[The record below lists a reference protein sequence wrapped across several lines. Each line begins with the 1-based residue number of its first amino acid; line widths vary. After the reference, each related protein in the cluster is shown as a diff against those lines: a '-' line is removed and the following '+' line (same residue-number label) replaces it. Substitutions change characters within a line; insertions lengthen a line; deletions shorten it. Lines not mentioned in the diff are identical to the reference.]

1 MKAVVFYRP
10 GDIRFEEVATPTSG
24 PGEVLVRIGSA
35 LTCGT
40 DLKTYRRGHPVIIKK
55 TPALFGHEWAGTV
68 EAVGDGVESVR
79 RGDRVVGANSAPCHL
94 CFPCRMERVNLCE
107 DLQFL
112 NGAYAEYIRVP
123 ARIVQQNLL
132 PLPEHLSFA
141 EAALV
146 EPLACALH
154 GIERSG
160 VRLGQTLCIFGAGP
174 MGLLL
179 TELAKRQ
186 GVRVIMVGKGQ
197 FRLTKAAEAGAD
209 EVLDAAQGERV
220 VAEVRRLSPEGRGA
234 DVTIEATGRP
244 EVWEQAVEVTRKAGT
259 VVLFGGCEP
268 GTSFRVDTRRMHYE
282 ELMLIGV
289 FHHTPR
295 HIREA
300 LGLLEQGLVNTKV
313 LLTHQMALP
322 SLPEAFELLARG
334 EAIKVALTP

>member
-1 MKAVVFYRP
+1 MKAVVFYGP
-10 GDIRFEEVATPTSG
+10 GDIRFEDVATPTTG
-24 PGEVLVRIGSA
+24 PGEILVRIGSA

-40 DLKTYRRGHPVIIKK
+40 DLKTYRRGHPVMIKK
-55 TPALFGHEWAGTV
+55 TPALFGHEWAGTI
-68 EAVGDGVESVR
+68 ETVGDGVEHVQV
-79 RGDRVVGANSAPCHL
+79 GNRVVGANSAPCHR
-94 CFPCRMERVNLCE
+94 CYPCRIGRVNLCE

-123 ARIVQQNLL
+123 ARIVEQNLL
-132 PLPEHLSFA
+132 GLPEHLGFA
-141 EAALV
+141 QAALV

-179 TELAKRQ
+179 IQLAKRQ
-186 GVRVIMVGKGQ
+186 GVRVIVVGKGKY
-197 FRLTKAAEAGAD
+197 RLTKAAEAGAD
-209 EVLDAAQGERV
+209 EILDAAQGEKV
-220 VAEVRRLSPEGRGA
+220 VAEVRRLTSEGRGA
-234 DVTIEATGRP
+234 DVTIEATGQP

-268 GTSFRVDTRRMHYE
+268 GTTFRVDTQRLHYE
-282 ELMLIGV
+282 ELMLLGV

-300 LGLLEQGLVNTKV
+300 LALLDLGMVNADL

-322 SLPEAFELLARG
+322 ALPEAFELLARG
-334 EAIKVALTP
+334 EAIKVVLKP

>member
-1 MKAVVFYRP
+1 MKAVMFYRP
-10 GDIRFEEVATPTSG
+10 GDIRVEDVATPTPA
-24 PGEVLVRIGSA
+24 PGEVLVRIGAA

-40 DLKTYRRGHPVIIKK
+40 DLKTYRRGHPVMIKK

-68 EAVGDGVESVR
+68 EAVGEGVAHVQV
-79 RGDRVVGANSAPCHL
+79 GDRVVGANSAPCHR
-94 CFPCRMERVNLCE
+94 CFPCRIGRLNLCE

-112 NGAYAEYIRVP
+112 NGAYAEYLRVP
-123 ARIVQQNLL
+123 SRIVEQNLL
-132 PLPEHLSFA
+132 PLPAHLGFA
-141 EAALV
+141 QAALL
-146 EPLACALH
+146 EPLACALY

-160 VRLGQTLCIFGAGP
+160 VRLGQTLCIFGTGP

-179 TELAKRQ
+179 TQLAKRQ
-186 GVRVIMVGKGQ
+186 GVRVIMVGKGE
-197 FRLTKAAEAGAD
+197 FRLGKAAEAGAD
-209 EVLDAAQGERV
+209 AILDAARGEKV
-220 VAEVRRLSPEGRGA
+220 IAEVRRLSPEGRGA

-244 EVWEQAVEVTRKAGT
+244 EVWEQAVEATRKAGT

-282 ELMLIGV
+282 ELVLLGV

-300 LGLLEQGLVNTKV
+300 LSLLDQGLVDAPL
-313 LLTHQMALP
+313 LLTHQMALS

-334 EAIKVALTP
+334 EAIKVILTP

>member
-1 MKAVVFYRP
+1 
-10 GDIRFEEVATPTSG
+10 
-24 PGEVLVRIGSA
+24 
-35 LTCGT
+35 
-40 DLKTYRRGHPVIIKK
+40 
-55 TPALFGHEWAGTV
+55 
-68 EAVGDGVESVR
+68 
-79 RGDRVVGANSAPCHL
+79 
-94 CFPCRMERVNLCE
+94 
-107 DLQFL
+107 L

-123 ARIVQQNLL
+123 PRIVRQNLL
-132 PLPEHLSFA
+132 PIPERLSFA

-146 EPLACALH
+146 EPLACALY

-160 VRLGQTLCIFGAGP
+160 VRMGQTLCIFGAGP

-179 TELAKRQ
+179 TQLAKRQ
-186 GVRVIMVGKGQ
+186 GVRVIMVGKGG

-209 EVLDAAQGERV
+209 DILDAVQGER
-220 VAEVRRLSPEGRGA
+220 ALADVRRLSPEGRGA
-234 DVTIEATGRP
+234 DVTIEATGKP

-295 HIREA
+295 HIRGA
-300 LGLLEQGLVNTKV
+300 LNLLEQGLLNTKV
-313 LLTHQMALP
+313 LLTHQMALS

>member
-1 MKAVVFYRP
+1 MKAIVFYRP
-10 GDIRFEEVATPTSG
+10 GDIRFEEVATPTPG
-24 PGEVLVRIGSA
+24 PGEVVVRIGSA

-40 DLKTYRRGHPVIIKK
+40 DLKTYRRGHPVMMKK

-68 EAVGDGVESVR
+68 EAVGEGVDHVR
-79 RGDRVVGANSAPCHL
+79 VGDRVVAANSAPCHR
-94 CFPCRMERVNLCE
+94 CFTCRMGRVNLCE
-107 DLQFL
+107 HLEFL

-132 PLPEHLSFA
+132 PLPGQLGFA

-146 EPLACALH
+146 EPLACALL

-160 VRLGQTLCIFGAGP
+160 VRLGQTLCLFGAGP

-179 TELAKRQ
+179 TQLAKRQ
-186 GVRVIMVGKGQ
+186 GVTVIMVGKGRY
-197 FRLTKAAEAGAD
+197 RLDKAAEAGAD
-209 EVLDAAQGERV
+209 EVLDAAQGDGV
-220 VAEVRRLSPEGRGA
+220 LAEVLRLSPEGRGA

-244 EVWEQAVEVTRKAGT
+244 EVWEHAVEVTRKAGS

-282 ELMLIGV
+282 ELTLLGA

-300 LGLLEQGLVNTKV
+300 LTLLAQGGINADL
-313 LLTHQMALP
+313 LLTHRMALR
-322 SLPEAFELLARG
+322 SLPEAFDLLQRG
-334 EAIKVALTP
+334 EAIKVALKP

>member
-10 GDIRFEEVATPTSG
+10 GDIRFEEVATPAPG

-40 DLKTYRRGHPVIIKK
+40 DLKTYRRGHPVMIKK

-68 EAVGDGVESVR
+68 EAVGEGVGSVR
-79 RGDRVVGANSAPCHL
+79 GGDRVVGANSAPCHL
-94 CFPCRMERVNLCE
+94 CFPCRMGRVNLCE

-123 ARIVQQNLL
+123 ARIVEQNLL
-132 PLPEHLSFA
+132 PLRQHLSFA

-209 EVLDAAQGERV
+209 EILDAAQGERV
-220 VAEVRRLSPEGRGA
+220 LAEVRRLSPEGRGA

-313 LLTHQMALP
+313 LLTHQMALS
-322 SLPEAFELLARG
+322 SLPEALELLARG

>member
-1 MKAVVFYRP
+1 
-10 GDIRFEEVATPTSG
+10 TPAPG

-40 DLKTYRRGHPVIIKK
+40 DLKTYRRGHPVMIKK

-68 EAVGDGVESVR
+68 EAVGQGVESVR
-79 RGDRVVGANSAPCHL
+79 GGDRVVGANSAPCHF
-94 CFPCRMERVNLCE
+94 CFPCRMGRVNLCE

-112 NGAYAEYIRVP
+112 NGAYAEYIQVP
-123 ARIVQQNLL
+123 ARIVRQNLL

-146 EPLACALH
+146 EPLACSLH

-179 TELAKRQ
+179 TQLAKRQ
-186 GVRVIMVGKGQ
+186 GVKVIMVGKGQ

-209 EVLDAAQGERV
+209 EILDAAQGERV
-220 VAEVRRLSPEGRGA
+220 LAEVRRLSPEGRGA
-234 DVTIEATGRP
+234 AVTIEATGRP

-300 LGLLEQGLVNTKV
+300 LGLLEQGLVNTKA
-313 LLTHQMALP
+313 LLTHQMALS
-322 SLPEAFELLARG
+322 SLPEAFELIARG

>member
-10 GDIRFEEVATPTSG
+10 GDVRFEDVATPTPVS
-24 PGEVLVRIGSA
+24 GEVLVRIGAA

-40 DLKTYRRGHPVIIKK
+40 DIKTYRRGHPVIMKK
-55 TPALFGHEWAGTV
+55 TPALFGHEWAGRV
-68 EAVGDGVESVR
+68 EAVGAGVEQVR
-79 RGDRVVGANSAPCHL
+79 VGDRVVAANSAPCHR
-94 CFPCRMERVNLCE
+94 CFPCRMGRVNLCE
-107 DLQFL
+107 DLELL
-112 NGAYAEYIRVP
+112 NGAYAEYILVP
-123 ARIVQQNLL
+123 ARIVALNLL
-132 PLPEHLSFA
+132 SVPDHLSFGQ
-141 EAALV
+141 AALV

-179 TELAKRQ
+179 TGLAKRQ
-186 GVRVIMVGKGQ
+186 GARVIVVGKGK
-197 FRLTKAAEAGAD
+197 FRLAKAAEAGAD
-209 EVLDAAQGERV
+209 EVLDAARGEKV
-220 VAEVRRLSPEGRGA
+220 LAEVRRLSPEGRGA
-234 DVTIEATGRP
+234 DVTIEATGQP

-282 ELMLIGV
+282 ELVLLGV

-300 LGLLEQGLVNTKV
+300 LSLLDQGLVNDKL
-313 LLTHQMALP
+313 LLTHEMPLSA
-322 SLPEAFELLARG
+322 LPEAFQLLMRG
-334 EAIKVALTP
+334 EAIKIILTP

>member
-10 GDIRFEEVATPTSG
+10 GDIRFEEVTTPTPG

-40 DLKTYRRGHPVIIKK
+40 DLKTYRRGHPVMIKK

-68 EAVGDGVESVR
+68 EKIGEGVGHVR
-79 RGDRVVGANSAPCHL
+79 MGDRVVAANSAPCHR
-94 CFPCRMERVNLCE
+94 CFPCQIGRVNLCE
-107 DLQFL
+107 DLELL

-123 ARIVQQNLL
+123 ARIVEQNLL
-132 PLPEHLSFA
+132 TIPDHLTFA
-141 EAALV
+141 QAALV
-146 EPLACALH
+146 EPLACALY

-160 VRLGQTLCIFGAGP
+160 VQLGQTLCIFGAGP

-179 TELAKRQ
+179 TQLAKSQ
-186 GVRVIMVGKGQ
+186 GTRVLVVGKGE
-197 FRLTKAAEAGAD
+197 FRLRKAAAAGAD
-209 EVLDAAQGERV
+209 EILDATRAENV

-268 GTSFRVDTRRMHYE
+268 
-282 ELMLIGV
+282 
-289 FHHTPR
+289 
-295 HIREA
+295 
-300 LGLLEQGLVNTKV
+300 
-313 LLTHQMALP
+313 
-322 SLPEAFELLARG
+322 
-334 EAIKVALTP
+334 

>member
-10 GDIRFEEVATPTSG
+10 GDIRLEEVCTPTPG

-40 DLKTYRRGHPVIIKK
+40 DLKTYRRGHPVMIRE

-68 EAVGDGVESVR
+68 KVVGEAVENFRV
-79 RGDRVVGANSAPCHL
+79 GDRVVGANSAPCHSCL
-94 CFPCRMERVNLCE
+94 PCRLGRVNLCE
-107 DLQFL
+107 DLELL

-123 ARIVQQNLL
+123 ARIVEQNLL
-132 PLPEHLSFA
+132 SLPEHLSFA

-146 EPLACALH
+146 EPLACALY

-179 TELAKRQ
+179 TQLAKKK
-186 GVRVIMVGKGQ
+186 GARVIVVGKGN
-197 FRLTKAAEAGAD
+197 FRLQKAAEGGAD
-209 EVLDAAQGERV
+209 EILDAAQGSKV
-220 VAEVRRLSPEGRGA
+220 LAEVRRLSHEGRGA

-268 GTSFRVDTRRMHYE
+268 GTTFRVDTRRMHYE
-282 ELMLIGV
+282 ELTLLGV

-295 HIREA
+295 HIQEA
-300 LGLLEQGLVNTKV
+300 LTLLSRDVVDGE
-313 LLTHQMALP
+313 LLITHRMKLSTLAD
-322 SLPEAFELLARG
+322 AFKLLARG
-334 EAIKVALTP
+334 EAIKIALQP